1 MLRHV
6 VMWKFLDSAEGKTK
20 EENLDFVKSSLEGL
34 AGKIPTLRSVR
45 VEKDVT
51 GGGRNFDMMLM
62 AGFDSPEDLQN
73 YIVHPDHKKVSSYV
87 AKVASARGAVDYY
100 D

>member
-1 MLRHV
+1 
-6 VMWKFLDSAEGKTK
+6 
-20 EENLDFVKSSLEGL
+20 
-34 AGKIPTLRSVR
+34 
-45 VEKDVT
+45 
-51 GGGRNFDMMLM
+51 MMLM
-62 AGFDSPEDLQN
+62 AAFDSPEDLQN

>member
-1 MLRHV
+1 MFTHV
-6 VMWKFLDSAEGKTK
+6 VMWKFLDFAEGKTK
-20 EENLDFVKSSLEGL
+20 EENLDFVKSSLEAL
-34 AGKIPTLRSVR
+34 PEKIPFLRSMK

-51 GGGRNFDMMLM
+51 RGERSFDMML
-62 AGFDSPEDLQN
+62 AAKFDSPEDLAA
-73 YIVHPDHKKVSSYV
+73 YVVHPDHKKVSSYV